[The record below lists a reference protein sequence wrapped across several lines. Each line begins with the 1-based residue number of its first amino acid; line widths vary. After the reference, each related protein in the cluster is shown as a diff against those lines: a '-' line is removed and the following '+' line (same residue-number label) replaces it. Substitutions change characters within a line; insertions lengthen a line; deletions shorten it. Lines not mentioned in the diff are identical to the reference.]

1 MRALQVT
8 EARKLA
14 EADLPDPEPG
24 AGEVTVEIAFCGICG
39 SDLHMLP
46 SPGDLAGHRD
56 GARVLRDR
64 GRDRRRRGGLVSRR
78 PGLRPARN
86 RLRRVPDRARPATST
101 SAPRRRS
108 AATASA
114 GARAPTPSGS
124 RVDAESLFALPDGV
138 SDEHGALVE
147 PLAVGV
153 HAVRLAAADAADPV
167 CVLGA
172 GPIGV
177 MTSLAL
183 RAEGFERVVVV
194 EPGESRRAK
203 IEALGFDAVPLD
215 GVHEAV
221 IGAFGGELP
230 AAVLE
235 CAGHP
240 SALGLALELVRPRG
254 TAVAVGVLEEPVPVN
269 QLLLILKE
277 ARRSAARSPTS
288 ARTSSGRSSCS
299 TGEGS
304 PRTSSS
310 PRSSRSPA
318 LRRCSRSCVR
328 PGTEQLKVLLK
339 P

>member
-14 EADLPDPEPG
+14 EADLPDPDLG

-46 SPGDLAGHRD
+46 SPAISPGTVMGHEFSGTVAAIGEGVEGWSVGDRVCVLPGTACGECPMCAAGHEHLCAEATIRGHGLGGRQ
-56 GARVLRDR
+56 GAYAERI
-64 GRDRRRRGGLVSRR
+64 
-78 PGLRPARN
+78 A
-86 RLRRVPDRARPATST
+86 
-101 SAPRRRS
+101 
-108 AATASA
+108 
-114 GARAPTPSGS
+114 
-124 RVDAESLFALPDGV
+124 VDAESLFALPDGV

-194 EPGESRRAK
+194 EPGDSRRAK
-203 IEALGFDAVPLD
+203 IEALGFDALPLD

-230 AAVLE
+230 VAVLE
-235 CAGHP
+235 CAGHS

-277 ARRSAARSPTS
+277 AVVRGAFAYEREDFERAIELLDGGGIPAEELVTEVVPL
-288 ARTSSGRSSCS
+288 SGAQAMF
-299 TGEGS
+299 EE
-304 PRTSSS
+304 
-310 PRSSRSPA
+310 
-318 LRRCSRSCVR
+318 LVR
-328 PGTEQLKVLLK
+328 PGTEHLKVLLK